1 MAVVSATR
9 IIAQVS
15 ASKNPKL
22 EIIKLIGDLS
32 SVEVKFNMVLLA
44 TYFRPE
50 KTSGGVFL
58 PDENKAEDEWQG
70 KVGLV
75 MKLGPMAYEDDAE
88 TDFGGE
94 KVEVGEWAVY
104 KIGDTWSLNINGY
117 PCRMIRD
124 SSIKMTVKDPNM
136 VF

>member
-1 MAVVSATR
+1 MALVSSSR
-9 IIAQVS
+9 VIELVS

-22 EIIKLIGDLS
+22 EIIKLLGNLAD
-32 SVEVKFNMVLLA
+32 VNVKFNMVLLA

-50 KTSGGVFL
+50 KTAGGIIR
-58 PDENKAEDEWQG
+58 PDANKAEDEWQG

-75 MKLGPMAYEDDAE
+75 MKLGPKAYQDDADTAFE
-88 TDFGGE
+88 GE

-117 PCRMIRD
+117 PCRMIKD
-124 SSIKMTVKDPNM
+124 SSIKMTVTDPNI

>member
-1 MAVVSATR
+1 MALASSSRVIQLVS
-9 IIAQVS
+9 S
-15 ASKNPKL
+15 SKNPKL

-32 SVEVKFNMVLLA
+32 SVAIKFNMVLLA

-50 KTSGGVFL
+50 KTAGGIIR
-58 PDENKAEDEWQG
+58 PDSNKDEDEWQG

-75 MKLGPMAYEDDAE
+75 MKLGKMAYEDDDE
-88 TDFGGE
+88 TQFQGE
-94 KVEVGEWAVY
+94 KVEIGEWAVY
-104 KIGDTWSLNINGY
+104 KIGDTWSLNIKGY

>member
-1 MAVVSATR
+1 MALASSSRV
-9 IIAQVS
+9 IELVS

-32 SVEVKFNMVLLA
+32 SVSVKFNMVLLA

-50 KTSGGVFL
+50 KTAGGIIR
-58 PDENKAEDEWQG
+58 PDANKAEDEWQG

-75 MKLGPMAYEDDAE
+75 MKLGPMAYTDDDE
-88 TDFGGE
+88 TQFQGE

>member
-1 MAVVSATR
+1 MGVVASS
-9 IIAQVS
+9 QVIELVS
-15 ASKNPKL
+15 KSKNPKL
-22 EIIKLIGDLS
+22 EIIKLIGDLT
-32 SVEVKFNMVLLA
+32 SVDIKFNMVLLA

-50 KTSGGVFL
+50 KTAGGIIR
-58 PDENKAEDEWQG
+58 PDANKAEDEWQG

-75 MKLGPMAYEDDAE
+75 MKLGPKAYQDDEDTQFD
-88 TDFGGE
+88 GE
-94 KVEVGEWAVY
+94 KVDVGDWAVF

>member
-1 MAVVSATR
+1 MLASSSRV
-9 IIAQVS
+9 IQLVS

-22 EIIKLIGDLS
+22 EILKLIGDLS
-32 SVEVKFNMVLLA
+32 SVKLMFNTVLLA

-50 KTSGGVFL
+50 KTAGGIIR

-75 MKLGPMAYEDDAE
+75 MKLGPQAYVSDAD

-104 KIGDTWSLNINGY
+104 RIGDTWPLNINGY
-117 PCRMIRD
+117 PCRMIKD
-124 SSIKMTVKDPNM
+124 SSIKMVVKDPNM

>member
-1 MAVVSATR
+1 MALASSSRVIDLVA
-9 IIAQVS
+9 

-32 SVEVKFNMVLLA
+32 QVEIKFNMVLLA

-50 KTSGGVFL
+50 KTAGGIIR
-58 PDENKAEDEWQG
+58 PDANKAEDEWQG

-75 MKLGPMAYEDDAE
+75 MKLGPKAYVSDTD
-88 TDFGGE
+88 TDFDGE

-117 PCRMIRD
+117 PCRMIKD
-124 SSIKMTVKDPNM
+124 SSIKMTVKDPNS

>member
-1 MAVVSATR
+1 MGIVASSQVIELVSK
-9 IIAQVS
+9 
-15 ASKNPKL
+15 SKNPKL
-22 EIIKLIGDLS
+22 EIIKLIGNLS
-32 SVEVKFNMVLLA
+32 TVKIKFNMVLLA

-50 KTSGGVFL
+50 KTAGGIIR
-58 PDENKAEDEWQG
+58 PDANKAEDEWQG

-75 MKLGPMAYEDDAE
+75 MKLGPKAYQDDEDTTFD
-88 TDFGGE
+88 GE
-94 KVEVGEWAVY
+94 KIEAGEWAVY

-124 SSIKMTVKDPNM
+124 SSIKMTVEDPNM

>member
-1 MAVVSATR
+1 MALASSVRV
-9 IIAQVS
+9 IELVS

-32 SVEVKFNMVLLA
+32 SVNIKFNMILMA

-50 KTSGGVFL
+50 KTAGGIIR
-58 PDENKAEDEWQG
+58 PDANKAEDEWQG

-75 MKLGPMAYEDDAE
+75 MKLGPKAYISDED

-94 KVEVGEWAVY
+94 KVDVGEWAVY
-104 KIGDTWSLNINGY
+104 RIGDTWSLNINGY
-117 PCRMIRD
+117 PCRMIKD

>member
-1 MAVVSATR
+1 MALVSSGR
-9 IIAQVS
+9 VIDLVS
-15 ASKNPKL
+15 KSKNPKL

-32 SVEVKFNMVLLA
+32 TVDIKFNMVLLA

-50 KTSGGVFL
+50 RTAGGIIR
-58 PDENKAEDEWQG
+58 PDENKSEDEWQG

-75 MKLGPMAYEDDAE
+75 MKLGPKAYVDDDE
-88 TDFGGE
+88 TAFEGE
-94 KVEVGEWAVY
+94 KVQTGEWAVY

>member
-1 MAVVSATR
+1 MALVSSSR
-9 IIAQVS
+9 VIELVS
-15 ASKNPKL
+15 SSKNPKL

-32 SVEVKFNMVLLA
+32 TVNVKFNMVLLA

-50 KTSGGVFL
+50 KTAGGIIR
-58 PDENKAEDEWQG
+58 PDANKAEDEWQG

-75 MKLGPMAYEDDAE
+75 MKLGPKAYVDDDE
-88 TDFGGE
+88 TVFGGE
-94 KVEVGEWAVY
+94 KIATGEWAVY

-124 SSIKMTVKDPNM
+124 SSIKLTVKDPNM

>member
-1 MAVVSATR
+1 MALVSSSR
-9 IIAQVS
+9 VIQLVS
-15 ASKNPKL
+15 SSKNPKL

-32 SVEVKFNMVLLA
+32 TVDIKYNMILLA

-50 KTSGGVFL
+50 KTAGGIIR
-58 PDENKAEDEWQG
+58 PDSNKDEDEWQG

-75 MKLGPMAYEDDAE
+75 MKLGKLAYQDDAD
-88 TDFGGE
+88 TQFGDE
-94 KVEVGEWAVY
+94 KVEIGEWVVY
-104 KIGDTWSLNINGY
+104 RIADTWSLNINGY
-117 PCRMIRD
+117 PCRMIKD

>member
-1 MAVVSATR
+1 MAVASSTR
-9 IIAQVS
+9 VIQLVS

-32 SVEVKFNMVLLA
+32 SVNLMFNTVLLA

-50 KTSGGVFL
+50 KTSGGIIR
-58 PDENKAEDEWQG
+58 PDMNKDEDEWQG

-75 MKLGPMAYEDDAE
+75 MKLGPKAYQDDADTAFE
-88 TDFGGE
+88 GE

-117 PCRMIRD
+117 PCRMIKD

>member
-1 MAVVSATR
+1 MAMASSSRV
-9 IIAQVS
+9 IELVS

-32 SVEVKFNMVLLA
+32 KFKVKFNMVLLA

-50 KTSGGVFL
+50 KTAGGIIR
-58 PDENKAEDEWQG
+58 PDANKAEDEWQG

-75 MKLGPMAYEDDAE
+75 MKLGPKAYEDDDE
-88 TDFGGE
+88 TVFDGE

-124 SSIKMTVKDPNM
+124 SSIKLTVEDPNS

>member
-1 MAVVSATR
+1 MAMASSSRVIGLVSN
-9 IIAQVS
+9 
-15 ASKNPKL
+15 SKNPKL

-32 SVEVKFNMVLLA
+32 QVDVKFNMVLLA

-50 KTSGGVFL
+50 KTAGGIIR
-58 PDENKAEDEWQG
+58 PDSNKDEDEWQG

-75 MKLGPMAYEDDAE
+75 MKLGPKAYVNDAD
-88 TDFGGE
+88 TDFEGE
-94 KVEVGEWAVY
+94 KVEQGEWAVY

-117 PCRMIRD
+117 PCRMIKD
-124 SSIKMTVKDPNM
+124 SSIKMTVKDPNS